1 MNSNFDKDLARST
14 FHKLLCVDRLHR
26 GIFEKMHSILKIHRS
41 QHRLLMYISKMDMCP
56 SQKEIAAH
64 FDISPAAVAVSL
76 KKLED
81 SGFVSRVSP
90 ENDNRFNCVALTK
103 KGKKLA
109 EKSSEIFDNCDF
121 AMFKEFTNQDYEN
134 LNACLDKISEGLKN
148 MDIDFDSFSNL
159 E

>member
-1 MNSNFDKDLARST
+1 
-14 FHKLLCVDRLHR
+14 
-26 GIFEKMHSILKIHRS
+26 
-41 QHRLLMYISKMDMCP
+41 MYISKMDMCP

-109 EKSSEIFDNCDF
+109 EKSSEIFDNCDV